1 MKTQNGFVWLYLALW
16 KHNIKQKIKAM
27 MKSDQKIS
35 LQNAKIGSQ
44 AFNHIYIYDLEI
56 FSFYGI
62 PSALGKA

>member
-1 MKTQNGFVWLYLALW
+1 
-16 KHNIKQKIKAM
+16 